1 MGFPR
6 TAVSARVQVC
16 RDWTIGKAGGTVRP
30 VGVRGRYMASL
41 SDLRVRN
48 AKPRDRAY
56 KLFDGRGLFLL
67 VTPPGGRLW
76 RFKYRMYGRE
86 KLISLGAY
94 PDVPLSRAREKRD
107 EARKLIADGIDPSA
121 ERQARKTALLDTFE
135 GVAKE
140 WLALQSKS
148 LAPETISILGARLHS
163 ALYPYLGTRPVSTI
177 TARELLAALRRIE
190 ARGRH
195 ETAHRVRA
203 LAGRVMR
210 YAVATGRAQHDVAAD
225 LKDALAP
232 VKSKNFASVTDPVRV
247 GELMR
252 AIEGYSGHPVTAL
265 ALKLAPLVFVRP
277 GELRQAEWSEFDL
290 EGAEWRIPAARMKM
304 RELHI
309 VPLAHQSI
317 TLLEELQPFARG
329 GRYVFPS
336 LRSRDRPMSNN
347 TINGALRRLGY
358 SSEEQT
364 GHGFRSMAST
374 LLNEQGFP
382 PDVIELQLAHSE
394 RNKVR
399 AAYNKAQRLPERR
412 KMMQAWADYLDGL
425 RAGKEVAPSVT
436 DAGQSSTPRTV
447 RVQTSSRR
455 VG

>member
-1 MGFPR
+1 MP
-6 TAVSARVQVC
+6 SLSEARV
-16 RDWTIGKAGGTVRP
+16 R
-30 VGVRGRYMASL
+30 S
-41 SDLRVRN
+41 
-48 AKPRDRAY
+48 AKPRERAY
-56 KLFDGRGLFLL
+56 KLFDERGLFLL
-67 VTPPGGRLW
+67 VTPTGGRLW
-76 RFKYRMYGRE
+76 RLRYRIGNLE
-86 KLISLGAY
+86 KLISLGSY
-94 PDVPLSRAREKRD
+94 PDVPLKRAREKRD
-107 EARKLIADGIDPSA
+107 EARRLIADEIDPSA
-121 ERQARKTALLDTFE
+121 ERKARRAAMLVTFQ
-135 GVAKE
+135 GVAQE
-140 WLALQSKS
+140 WLDLQSKS
-148 LAPETISILGARLHS
+148 LAPETISILGARLNSGLH
-163 ALYPYLGTRPVSTI
+163 PYLGTRPMTSI
-177 TARELLAALRRIE
+177 TAQELLSALRRIE

-203 LAGRVMR
+203 LAGRVFR

-225 LKDALAP
+225 LKDALVP
-232 VKSKNFASVTDPVRV
+232 VKSKNFASVTDPIRV

-304 RELHI
+304 RELHV

-358 SSEEQT
+358 STEEQT
-364 GHGFRSMAST
+364 GHGFRTMAST

-382 PDVIELQLAHSE
+382 PDVIELQLAHAE

-425 RAGKEVAPSVT
+425 RAGA
-436 DAGQSSTPRTV
+436 TV
-447 RVQTSSRR
+447 VPLRR
-455 VG
+455 RLP